1 MRYIILKKESTSEG
15 TECKFEEYNSLEE
28 TLHRFNSLAN
38 ISDNSNCSYIRTEI
52 KGEKVTELEIVKVEH
67 LYHENRK

>member
-1 MRYIILKKESTSEG
+1 MGIRYIILIKKSTSKG

-38 ISDNSNCSYIRTEI
+38 ISDSSKCSYIRTEL

-67 LYHENRK
+67 LK